1 MSTLSPRALASLQA
15 YRLMLFSR
23 AVHPEFFEIRKRRAS
38 QNRQYELDTWLARGA
53 HVITFTH
60 QGENIVEVLTPS
72 EHAVPARGV
81 VESIPCAGEREHE
94 SRFGGR
100 LNYIT
105 SVQTE
110 IVSDNLYRATLREMH
125 DHAVENSSLM
135 HRWREDDSRMDS
147 LSVLD
152 VQCYPCE
159 VHAQSWHLDAGCGL
173 VLRSQA
179 IFEVLAGQ
187 NGE

>member
-1 MSTLSPRALASLQA
+1 MSTLSQRALASLQA

-23 AVHPEFFEIRKRRAS
+23 SVHPEFFEIRKRRS
-38 QNRQYELDTWLARGA
+38 SHNQQYQLDTWLARGA

-60 QGENIVEVLTPS
+60 RGETIVEVLTPD
-72 EHAVPARGV
+72 EQAVPPRGI
-81 VESIPCAGEREHE
+81 VESLPCAGEREHE
-94 SRFGGR
+94 SRFGNR

-110 IVSDNLYRATLREMH
+110 IVSNNLYRATLQEMH
-125 DHAVENSSLM
+125 DHSMENGSLM
-135 HRWREDDSRMDS
+135 HRWREEDSRSDS

-173 VLRSQA
+173 ILRSQA
-179 IFEVLAGQ
+179 IFEVLAKKD
-187 NGE
+187 GE